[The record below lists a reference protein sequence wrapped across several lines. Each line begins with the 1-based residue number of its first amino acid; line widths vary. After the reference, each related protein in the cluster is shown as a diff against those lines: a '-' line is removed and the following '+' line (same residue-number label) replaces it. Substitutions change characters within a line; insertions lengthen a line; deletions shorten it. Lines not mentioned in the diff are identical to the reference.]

1 MLKKGFTQLLI
12 TFSAMIFAFNSHA
25 VLIGGVEFPDGEISF
40 ADSIISFAPGGDT
53 SGLHAATQYPAN
65 ALGIPDYSSVGTCNT
80 NNAFECD
87 YVTLG
92 EGGTLIVSFVDNVLT
107 GSGDTDFDLWIFE
120 VGSDVEDTYVEIS
133 VDGTTWEA
141 VGKVS
146 GSTSGIDID
155 AYGFGVSSEFQFVKL
170 IDDPLEGQRSGDG
183 AFVGADIDAV
193 GAISTRF
200 VPTVDV
206 STPHM
211 TALLALALLSVF
223 VRRVKNY

>member
-1 MLKKGFTQLLI
+1 MLKKGFTQLVVTIL
-12 TFSAMIFAFNSHA
+12 AMIFAFNSHA

-53 SGLHAATQYPAN
+53 SGLLAATQDPTN
-65 ALGIPDYSSVGTCNT
+65 ALGIPDYSSVGTCDT
-80 NNAFECD
+80 NNSFECD
-87 YVTLG
+87 YVSLG
-92 EGGTLIVSFVDNVLT
+92 EGGTLIVSFNDNVLT
-107 GSGDTDFDLWIFE
+107 GSGDSGFDLWIFE

-133 VDGTTWEA
+133 VDGITWEA

-155 AYGFGVSSEFQFVKL
+155 AFGFGVSSEFQFVKL

-206 STPHM
+206 NAPHM
-211 TALLALALLSVF
+211 AALMAVTLLSVF